1 VKKLLLIPVLVLSTM
16 VFSIAFNV
24 GIGFN
29 LDMSSGSLETPVF
42 AELSVGTPLI
52 RGVVQSYIF
61 SFNWSS
67 FVVKGYS
74 ILDHSSIGLVAT
86 PGVFN
91 NFYVRLQLYWSLSHL
106 FQIIEGSRK
115 PQGTPLYSRIG
126 FGSYIGKFML
136 DGGFAGYWILEPFS
150 AVPFARPYL
159 ALNYS
164 FFTGVQPVSLTGEEF

>member
-1 VKKLLLIPVLVLSTM
+1 MKKLLLIPVLVLSAM

-24 GIGFN
+24 GIGVN
-29 LDMSSGSLETPVF
+29 LDMSSGSVETPVF

>member
-1 VKKLLLIPVLVLSTM
+1 MKKLTLISVLVLSAM

-24 GIGFN
+24 GIGVN
-29 LDMSSGSLETPVF
+29 LDMSSGSVETPVF

-67 FVVKGYS
+67 FVVKGFS
-74 ILDHSSIGLVAT
+74 IPDHSYIGLVAT

-91 NFYVRLQLYWSLSHL
+91 NFYVRLQLYWSLNHI

-115 PQGTPLYSRIG
+115 PQSTPLYSRIG
-126 FGSYIGKFML
+126 FGSYIGKFTL
-136 DGGFAGYWILEPFS
+136 DGGFDGYWILEPLNT
-150 AVPFARPYL
+150 VPFARPYL
-159 ALNYS
+159 ALDYS
-164 FFTGVQPVSLTGEEF
+164 F

>member
-1 VKKLLLIPVLVLSTM
+1 M
-16 VFSIAFNV
+16 
-24 GIGFN
+24 
-29 LDMSSGSLETPVF
+29 
-42 AELSVGTPLI
+42 GTPLI

-74 ILDHSSIGLVAT
+74 IPDHSYIGLVAT

-126 FGSYIGKFML
+126 FGSYIGKFVL
-136 DGGFAGYWILEPFS
+136 DGGFDGYWILEPLNT
-150 AVPFARPYL
+150 VPFARPYL
-159 ALNYS
+159 ALDYS
-164 FFTGVQPVSLTGEEF
+164 F

>member
-1 VKKLLLIPVLVLSTM
+1 MKKLLLIPVLVLSAM

-164 FFTGVQPVSLTGEEF
+164 FSTGVQPVSLTGEEF

>member
-1 VKKLLLIPVLVLSTM
+1 M

-164 FFTGVQPVSLTGEEF
+164 FSTGVQPVSLTGEEF

>member
-1 VKKLLLIPVLVLSTM
+1 M

-164 FFTGVQPVSLTGEEF
+164 FLPAFNRCRSPAKSFKHTI

>member
-1 VKKLLLIPVLVLSTM
+1 MKKLLLIPVLVLSTM